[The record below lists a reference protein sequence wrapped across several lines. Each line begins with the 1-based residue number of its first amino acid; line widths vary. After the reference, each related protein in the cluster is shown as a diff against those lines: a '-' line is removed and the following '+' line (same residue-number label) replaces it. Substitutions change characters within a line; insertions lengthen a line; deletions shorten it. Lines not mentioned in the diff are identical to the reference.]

1 MNFWENVERIRE
13 YKEISRKELALR
25 ANFSLNS
32 ISTGISRNSIPLA
45 DVACRIADVL
55 EVSVEFLVTGKSS
68 RKEINSEEKKI
79 EEQLENKKEN
89 FKKARDLVKE
99 ATCNGA
105 NLILFPEMSF
115 TGFSMNVNVTK
126 EKDEITLKYVKGLA
140 REFSVAIGV
149 GWVKERE
156 EKAENHFHRDK
167 VWNGVKICCKISI
180 SERCHRKCF

>member
-89 FKKARDLVKE
+89 F
-99 ATCNGA
+99 
-105 NLILFPEMSF
+105 
-115 TGFSMNVNVTK
+115 
-126 EKDEITLKYVKGLA
+126 LKYMDNYSEMLE
-140 REFSVAIGV
+140 EFSRLSEPLQKAI
-149 GWVKERE
+149 KEVIHE
-156 EKAENHFHRDK
+156 SAGNAQKNL
-167 VWNGVKICCKISI
+167 
-180 SERCHRKCF
+180 